1 MRPTT
6 QRADRPSVW
15 SAPLESEDVQ
25 ILVGVRL
32 GAWLLRKRRLIYAL
46 HRLTFELQAHWGHC
60 TDLFLRLA
68 SPFHILHLCNDE
80 QTIHTVWT
88 AHGVNDYGLL
98 WTYTYTENSDLMR
111 YVVIIFRLSRSLL
124 TSIPA
129 WNCRL
134 MPHHVYKESLFETSL
149 TGV

>member
-25 ILVGVRL
+25 ILVVVRS

-46 HRLTFELQAHWGHC
+46 HRLILELQALWEHC
-60 TDLFLRLA
+60 TDFVLRLA
-68 SPFHILHLCNDE
+68 SPSPILHLCNDE

-111 YVVIIFRLSRSLL
+111 YVVPNSNLSRPLL
-124 TSIPA
+124 TSVPA

-134 MPHHVYKESLFETSL
+134 MPSHVYKESIFGISL

>member
-25 ILVGVRL
+25 ILVGVRS

-46 HRLTFELQAHWGHC
+46 HRLTYELRALWEHC
-60 TDLFLRLA
+60 TDFVLRLA
-68 SPFHILHLCNDE
+68 TPIPILHLCNDE

-111 YVVIIFRLSRSLL
+111 YVVPNSNLSRPLL
-124 TSIPA
+124 TSVPA

-134 MPHHVYKESLFETSL
+134 MPSHVYKESIFGISL